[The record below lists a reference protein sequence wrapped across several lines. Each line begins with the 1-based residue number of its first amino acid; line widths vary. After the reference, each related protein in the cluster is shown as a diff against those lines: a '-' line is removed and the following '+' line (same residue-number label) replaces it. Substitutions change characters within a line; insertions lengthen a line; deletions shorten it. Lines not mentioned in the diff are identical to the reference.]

1 MNDVP
6 EQVLPMEAVPLSIA
20 GLGAGYGP
28 DSPDVLRD
36 FSIELQPGT
45 ITGLLGRNGSGKT
58 TVMEVVLGLTF
69 AGREGSV
76 TMFGEGSQPPYWR
89 REVSNRVGYVP
100 QRFSGFGWL
109 KVDACLAL
117 VSAHYDHWDYDLAD
131 RLRREWRLQNRRI
144 GELPPGDRQKVAVL
158 LAIGHRPD
166 LLMLDEPV
174 SSLDPSA
181 RRDFLAALVELN
193 ADQGQTVLLA
203 SHVTSDI
210 ERLATHIAIL
220 HRGRIACHAAL
231 DEIRDRLGVATL
243 DTPPPLPP
251 EKTFASHGNRYWIWD
266 PHDGCLPANVRIE
279 GTLLEDLF
287 LAVTSK

>member
-1 MNDVP
+1 MNDVTNG
-6 EQVLPMEAVPLSIA
+6 QCGMEAVPLSIA

-36 FSIELQPGT
+36 FSLELQPGT

-69 AGREGSV
+69 AGREGCV
-76 TMFGEGSQPPYWR
+76 TMFGEGSPPPQWPK
-89 REVSNRVGYVP
+89 EVGNRVGYVP
-100 QRFSGFGWL
+100 QRISGFGWM

-117 VSAHYDHWDYDLAD
+117 VGAHFDHWDYDLAD
-131 RLRREWRLQNRRI
+131 RLRREWRLENRRI
-144 GELPPGDRQKVAVL
+144 RDLAPGDRQKVAVL

-193 ADQGQTVLLA
+193 AHRGQTVLLA
-203 SHVTSDI
+203 THVVSDV
-210 ERLATHIAIL
+210 ERIASHIAIL

-231 DEIRDRLGVATL
+231 DEIRERVGVATL
-243 DTPPPLPP
+243 ETPPPWPP
-251 EKTFASHGNRYWIWD
+251 AKTFASHGNRYWVWD
-266 PHDGCLPANVRIE
+266 PRDGCLPANVRIE
-279 GTLLEDLF
+279 GILLEDLF
-287 LAVTSK
+287 LAVTAK